1 MNTVRDIQFFAST
14 KTFWNTPMCAAGPPN
29 ALHPSTTNERKMSLN
44 VAGSFCARRIGN
56 DGGSAGKE

>member
-1 MNTVRDIQFFAST
+1 
-14 KTFWNTPMCAAGPPN
+14 MCAAGPPN

-44 VAGSFCARRIGN
+44 VAGSFCARRIGD